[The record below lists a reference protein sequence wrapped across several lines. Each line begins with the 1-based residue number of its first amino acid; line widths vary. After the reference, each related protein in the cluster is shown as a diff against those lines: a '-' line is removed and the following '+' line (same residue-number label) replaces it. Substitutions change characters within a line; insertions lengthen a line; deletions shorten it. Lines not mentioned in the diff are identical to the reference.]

1 MKSAVRTVSLRRR
14 WRAQWRAP
22 LGVSLQRTQALV
34 PVGSFHGFFYF
45 CKAFAGSGE
54 IGDEVSHPFYT

>member
-22 LGVSLQRTQALV
+22 LGVSLQKTQALV
-34 PVGSFHGFFYF
+34 PVGSFHDFFYF

-54 IGDEVSHPFYT
+54 IGDEVSHPFYA